1 MFFTDDHGMQGLVL
15 LNHHHMLTKNFD
27 QKVFKNRNNKLE
39 PIVDTIILL
48 GRLGLLFRG
57 HGYDSQYHQSVGPY
71 SIGGA
76 GNVIECFGY
85 TVRGGDTE
93 LENN

>member
-27 QKVFKNRNNKLE
+27 QKVFKNRNKVK

-57 HGYDSQYHQSVGPY
+57 HGYDSRYYQSVGPY